1 MIHPMRRARIYTRII
16 NIEQDPYST
25 KARDPYY
32 RQQRANK
39 LFQVVM
45 VIAVALLVF
54 WLSIK
59 LSA

>member
-1 MIHPMRRARIYTRII
+1 MLKPKRYIQTRII

>member
-1 MIHPMRRARIYTRII
+1 MLKPKRYIQTRII

-32 RQQRANK
+32 RQQRNSK

-45 VIAVALLVF
+45 VLAVGLLMF
-54 WLSIK
+54 WLSVK
-59 LSA
+59 LGN